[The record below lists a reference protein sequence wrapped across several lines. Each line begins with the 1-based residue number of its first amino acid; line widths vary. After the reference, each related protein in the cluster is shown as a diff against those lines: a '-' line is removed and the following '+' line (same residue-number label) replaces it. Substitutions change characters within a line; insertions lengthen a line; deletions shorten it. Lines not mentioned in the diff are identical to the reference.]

1 MRWIIWIMSERDDIS
16 ARKDSNNIVLGA
28 YTAYCTIAQSNSN
41 CRRLLTYSLRTIY
54 QNHASLPIYTRR
66 AQCIFAEIYFA
77 WGDLAPGPRKR
88 AHSLWVLAS
97 AANRDGK
104 RLMLTLLDGFSFSTN
119 AAGGGSQR
127 AFMQKMMC
135 GLFSL
140 FDWAE
145 SDTDYLKLSNLHTNT
160 TRERF
165 LPRCWLGAL
174 GKMHT
179 KSRLWWKTRGVLP

>member
-1 MRWIIWIMSERDDIS
+1 MSERDDIS

-28 YTAYCTIAQSNSN
+28 YTAQLPNLIVSAGGCWPILCVPFTKTTPHFPFIRAARGVYLQKYILHTVTWHPALVSV
-41 CRRLLTYSLRTIY
+41 RTLFGFWPPPQIEME
-54 QNHASLPIYTRR
+54 NGWCS
-66 AQCIFAEIYFA
+66 
-77 WGDLAPGPRKR
+77 
-88 AHSLWVLAS
+88 HSLMNFPFPPA
-97 AANRDGK
+97 
-104 RLMLTLLDGFSFSTN
+104 
-119 AAGGGSQR
+119 GGSQR
-127 AFMQKMMC
+127 AFMQKTMC

-179 KSRLWWKTRGVLP
+179 KSRLWWKTRGVLPSLLVCE